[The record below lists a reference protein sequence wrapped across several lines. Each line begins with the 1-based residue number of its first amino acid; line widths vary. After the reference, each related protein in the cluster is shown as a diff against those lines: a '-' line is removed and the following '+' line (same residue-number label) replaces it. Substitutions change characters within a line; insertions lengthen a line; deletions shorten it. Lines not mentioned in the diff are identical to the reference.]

1 MDDNE
6 IETFLNSSLIQYQ
19 RLTGVVA
26 PLIESILKN
35 EAVEFLNVTYRT
47 KTAEA
52 IREKIVRKGYDDI
65 VEQMTDVSGVRIIT
79 FLDSQVR
86 KISDLIRETF
96 EIDKKNSLDRG
107 QILGDDRVG
116 YRSIH
121 FVCSLGPKRRDIMEY
136 KDIDSLKFEI
146 QVRTV
151 LQHAWAELTH
161 DRSYKFGGTL
171 PSDIQ
176 RKLNLYSGML
186 EIADTAFDEIANSID
201 EYRRKLQTEQ
211 QSKFRSEP
219 LNSISID
226 QFFQRVSKKYSLAFD
241 TSVINNLSIKEL
253 EIFGLNNL
261 GDIENLISEEVIE
274 SALKKG
280 GPASKIGFLRRLMM
294 YHDIDRYMKDK
305 DLAWGWLSDE
315 SKHLLVRKY
324 GEEKLKSLFPTNARA
339 SS

>member
-226 QFFQRVSKKYSLAFD
+226 QFFQKIQFSIRYQRYQQ
-241 TSVINNLSIKEL
+241 SV
-253 EIFGLNNL
+253 
-261 GDIENLISEEVIE
+261 
-274 SALKKG
+274 
-280 GPASKIGFLRRLMM
+280 
-294 YHDIDRYMKDK
+294 DK
-305 DLAWGWLSDE
+305 
-315 SKHLLVRKY
+315 
-324 GEEKLKSLFPTNARA
+324 RA
-339 SS
+339 GNFRTQQSRGH